1 MANMSTEETFKFLE
15 LYQAENCLWNPK
27 NKYHKNKN
35 VINDSWKRI
44 ADTMGIPVHELKKKK
59 DNLLSTFR
67 TNLKKRNASIR
78 SGAGTEDVYQ
88 PIWIF
93 YDVMAAFLT
102 DVYEST
108 SILNTEE
115 KTQPDLYEE
124 GSASNVQ
131 VSDNIP
137 DAKNEDHND
146 ANIPTTS
153 QNKPIIQ
160 SQKRRAKDPPEMQE
174 ANKKMSTAF
183 TALNK
188 ALANKENIKEEDECD
203 LFCKMLAKQI
213 REYPKLEREEIMYEL
228 HGVMMNRR
236 RRYNTMQGRSYAVS
250 SPSQIILSRPSTSN
264 SMYPS
269 TPSPIYVVDSP
280 HSVQSPPQ
288 NMANQQTEMVNII
301 SQEVLVPQTSKMYYE
316 SCLNMTDDNNTDH
329 P

>member
-35 VINDSWKRI
+35 V
-44 ADTMGIPVHELKKKK
+44 
-59 DNLLSTFR
+59 
-67 TNLKKRNASIR
+67 
-78 SGAGTEDVYQ
+78 
-88 PIWIF
+88 
-93 YDVMAAFLT
+93 
-102 DVYEST
+102 
-108 SILNTEE
+108 
-115 KTQPDLYEE
+115 TQPDLYEE

-188 ALANKENIKEEDECD
+188 ALANKENIKEEDECN

-280 HSVQSPPQ
+280 IQFSHHHKIWPINKPKWLTLFHKKYLYHKQVKCITK
-288 NMANQQTEMVNII
+288 AV
-301 SQEVLVPQTSKMYYE
+301 
-316 SCLNMTDDNNTDH
+316 
-329 P
+329 